1 MKRNFGNEPQERI
14 ASVIPAKIAGVFIL
28 SAIIAAAYFQQPE
41 SDASARR
48 LLVFIGIGGIAYVLA
63 YHRLQMLTEDTRNL
77 AFANSIIA
85 GIILGA
91 LMHLMPDQ
99 YRTGFHALAIVITT
113 SMVITGG
120 RTPAYAFIAIISAFE
135 IDHALRRGAPPS
147 GWITLAAIT
156 AASAIIV
163 EAIQQSKSISRLQI
177 HRLEIINKVSKQMV
191 STLETPE
198 LINLIDLELK
208 KLMNSDTY
216 FIGVQKNSNIHME
229 LFYDDGEYFNGF
241 KFDMEGSLSKW
252 VIQNQSPLFLP
263 DLRKTVKIEGVDITL
278 AGKDKESLSWMGVP
292 MKGIHVNGL
301 IAIASYNPNAFNR
314 SDLELLA
321 NIAQL
326 VAFALDN
333 SYHHAQVE
341 EQTRLD
347 SLTRVYNHS
356 YFIQTLH
363 EQAETCLALQQPL
376 SLIMLDIDY
385 FKQYNDSFGH
395 PIGDEILVSLCQ
407 VIREHIKQG
416 DAVGRWGGEEFGIS
430 LPNATKQ
437 QAHNVA
443 ERIRETL
450 ANFNFSNTNFAKI
463 AVPTI
468 SMGIAE
474 FPAETKD
481 VNKLIYLADKRLYV
495 AKERGR
501 DQIEPT
507 F

>member
-14 ASVIPAKIAGVFIL
+14 ASVIPAKIIGVCIL

-41 SDASARR
+41 PDTSTRR
-48 LLVFIGIGGIAYVLA
+48 ILVFIGIGGIAYVLA
-63 YHRLQMLTEDTRNL
+63 YHRLQILVENERNL
-77 AFANSIIA
+77 AFANSITA
-85 GIILGA
+85 GVLLGV
-91 LMHLMPDQ
+91 LMHLMPNQ
-99 YRTGFHALAIVITT
+99 YHPGFHALAIVITT

-120 RTPAYAFIAIISAFE
+120 RTPAYTFIAIIFAFE
-135 IDHALRRGAPPS
+135 IDHVLRRDAPPS
-147 GWITLAAIT
+147 EWIALAAIT

-177 HRLEIINKVSKQMV
+177 HRLEIINKISKQMV

-208 KLMNSDTY
+208 KLLNSDTY
-216 FIGVQKNSNIHME
+216 FIGIQKGSKIHME

-241 KFDMEGSLSKW
+241 EFDMERSLSKW

-263 DLRKTVKIEGVDITL
+263 DLRKAVKIEGVDIAL
-278 AGKDKESLSWMGVP
+278 AGKDRESLSWMAVP
-292 MKGIHVNGL
+292 MQGAHVNGL
-301 IAIASYNPNAFNR
+301 IAIASYKPNAFNR

-326 VAFALDN
+326 VALALDN

-341 EQTRLD
+341 EQARLD

-376 SLIMLDIDY
+376 SLIMLDIDH

-395 PIGDEILVSLCQ
+395 LVGDEILVSLCQ
-407 VIREHIKQG
+407 IIREHIKQG
-416 DAVGRWGGEEFGIS
+416 DAIGRWGGEEFAIS
-430 LPNATKQ
+430 LPNADKQ
-437 QAHNVA
+437 QAHIVA

-450 ANFNFSNTNFAKI
+450 SNFKIKNTSHTPI
-463 AVPTI
+463 PVPTI

-474 FPAETKD
+474 FPVETRD
-481 VNKLIYLADKRLYV
+481 ISKLIDLADKRLYV